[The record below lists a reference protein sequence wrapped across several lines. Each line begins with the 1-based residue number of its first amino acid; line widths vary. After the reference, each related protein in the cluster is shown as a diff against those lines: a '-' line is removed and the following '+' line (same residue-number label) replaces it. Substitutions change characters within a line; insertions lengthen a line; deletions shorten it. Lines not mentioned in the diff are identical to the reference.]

1 MTIRTYIRAFLF
13 LITAM
18 GLFAC
23 GGSGGGGEAAPD
35 TLQGVFVDSPVSGLR
50 FETTTASGFT
60 DAQGGFSYRSG
71 ELVRFFVGD
80 VFIGEA
86 TGQAILTPVELVAGA
101 IDESNIQVQN
111 IAMFLQSIDDDGD
124 ESNGINISLSAN
136 NAAQNIAQG
145 QSVDFGLAAGVFEAD
160 GGIQILISNMTA
172 TNGTARSMVS
182 RRQARDAL
190 GANLLALFAGN
201 YQGTFT
207 GDDTG
212 SWTVTIDTSGVIT
225 GQRTSDNFGE
235 ATVSGNV
242 GSSGQSSIS
251 GTVDTVVFSGQ
262 FSRSGEVSGS
272 WLDDDGTSGVFS
284 GQRLSV
290 TPAPGGGNTPPP
302 TVNSGSLTV
311 SGNDASVIGVS
322 YVPNVAPVVIK
333 DTVFNTGGV
342 TVNWSQSLFSANGFE
357 SRSMVFSYN
366 ENDGSLLNVGYLRI
380 TGTDANS
387 APTSFY
393 SYSLDCEV
401 DVQACLSISLDVPAQ
416 QVSFGG
422 TLLAA
427 DVESDA
433 TADIGLVGTLSW

>member
-1 MTIRTYIRAFLF
+1 MTIKTYIQAFLF
-13 LITAM
+13 LITSM
-18 GLFAC
+18 GLLAC
-23 GGSGGGGEAAPD
+23 GGSGGGGAVPEQ
-35 TLQGVFVDSPVSGLR
+35 LQGVFIDSPVSGLR
-50 FETTTASGFT
+50 FETTSTSGFT
-60 DAQGGFSYRSG
+60 DSQGVFSYRRG

-80 VFIGEA
+80 VFVGEA

-101 IDESNIQVQN
+101 LDENNIQVQN

-124 ESNGINISLSAN
+124 ESNGINISGLTNSA
-136 NAAQNIAQG
+136 ALQG
-145 QSVDFGLAAGVFEAD
+145 QSVDFSLAAGVFEAD
-160 GGIQILISNMTA
+160 GGIQILISNITA
-172 TNGTARSMVS
+172 ANGMARSMIS
-182 RRQARDAL
+182 REQARNAL
-190 GANLLALFAGN
+190 GVNLLALFGGN

-207 GDDTG
+207 GDDAG
-212 SWTVTIDTSGVIT
+212 SWAVTIDASGVIT

-251 GTVDTVVFSGQ
+251 GTADTVIFSGL

-284 GQRLSV
+284 GRRLSV
-290 TPAPGGGNTPPP
+290 TPVPGGGNTPPP
-302 TVNSGSLTV
+302 VVNAGSLTI

-322 YVPNVAPVVIK
+322 YAPNVAPVVIK
-333 DTVFNTGGV
+333 DTIFNTGGV
-342 TVNWSQSLFSANGFE
+342 TVNWSQNLFSAGGFE

-366 ENDGSLLNVGYLRI
+366 ENDGSLLDVGYLRI

-401 DVQACLSISLDVPAQ
+401 DVQACLSITLDVVAQ
-416 QVSFGG
+416 QVTFTGSQ
-422 TLLAA
+422 LVA
-427 DVESDA
+427 DTESNA
-433 TADIGLVGTLSW
+433 TADIGLAGTLSW